1 MTNKNNVYYMRKN
14 KKPNHVLPFFSD
26 NFYIDQNSIKQWSP
40 QRQCSQTVL
49 DLSFIK
55 VTSMSCAH
63 GMLMAG
69 GFEGEVIYKN
79 MDDATLHYHTPQRDL
94 GIINHVDII
103 KSNGGKIAGI
113 LIYWK

>member
-1 MTNKNNVYYMRKN
+1 MRKN